1 MSWLTLRRLLGFSS
15 SAASSSADRSCQVN
29 HQGKQYGEYV
39 VNIIRTKRQYA
50 SCWPSPQQQTD
61 SAATTKNLQLQ
72 RQNLAQQIR
81 STHKRASGSWGI
93 LSTPSNTTLPAN
105 ICPSQCHIT
114 CRDCQHTARRGCH
127 HHASIVCK
135 ARDCCT
141 SGTHEIM
148 PTVALHT
155 YNLLTT
161 KKPTSSQPLIYPAGR
176 NGTHKAHVVEL
187 ADKAARHVEWVL
199 QVEDVFAGEG
209 LICQQILQTRRQ
221 NNRRQRGQQADRQ
234 ASG

>member
-1 MSWLTLRRLLGFSS
+1 
-15 SAASSSADRSCQVN
+15 
-29 HQGKQYGEYV
+29 
-39 VNIIRTKRQYA
+39 
-50 SCWPSPQQQTD
+50 
-61 SAATTKNLQLQ
+61 
-72 RQNLAQQIR
+72 
-81 STHKRASGSWGI
+81 
-93 LSTPSNTTLPAN
+93 
-105 ICPSQCHIT
+105 
-114 CRDCQHTARRGCH
+114 
-127 HHASIVCK
+127 
-135 ARDCCT
+135 
-141 SGTHEIM
+141 M

-176 NGTHKAHVVEL
+176 NGTHKAYVVEL

-199 QVEDVFAGEG
+199 QVEDVLAGEG